1 MWGNERRL
9 PLIGL
14 WLRTAVLA
22 ENWQAA
28 DRVMTAQSGVP
39 LPRDGAF
46 DASVTL
52 PVVGEITSPSG
63 LFRERPN
70 KMR

>member
-1 MWGNERRL
+1 MEWRSSRL
-9 PLIGL
+9 
-14 WLRTAVLA
+14 T
-22 ENWQAA
+22 
-28 DRVMTAQSGVP
+28 TAQGGVA

-52 PVVGEITSPSG
+52 PVAGEITSPSG

-70 KMR
+70 KRR

>member
-1 MWGNERRL
+1 MPSCLGVEEQQ
-9 PLIGL
+9 
-14 WLRTAVLA
+14 V
-22 ENWQAA
+22 A
-28 DRVMTAQSGVP
+28 DTVMTAQGGVA

-46 DASVTL
+46 DASVTF